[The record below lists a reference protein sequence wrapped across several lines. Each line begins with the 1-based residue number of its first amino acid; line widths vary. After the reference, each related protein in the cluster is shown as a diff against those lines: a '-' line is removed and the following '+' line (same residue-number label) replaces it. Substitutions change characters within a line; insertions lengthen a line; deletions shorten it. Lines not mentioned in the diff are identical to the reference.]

1 MSSSIIPACVET
13 INIPEI
19 SAQDIE
25 EFSLYKATYPC
36 HTGTFDH
43 KYCNK
48 SEAIYF
54 RKRPEGRESDEIYYT
69 SSTDDPTATQV
80 TYLTGNGKGN
90 VINAFI
96 PIDYDEDISGQRREG
111 GAICTIDSNGEEFFQ
126 ICRLLPGS
134 DKEWQKLEAWT
145 APGVL
150 VRSMKISNDG
160 SKLFYVSNARNGK
173 DMDLYIRHLKH
184 RPSNE
189 PEHGKLVLEMDG
201 VWSLAETNVDDSK
214 LVAAHSISSSLVE
227 LWLYD
232 IKTGEMD
239 QVVLPG
245 NNDDSAGI
253 RIIGWFS
260 KTDPSL
266 LYLSTNWMSEYNSIV
281 VYHIG
286 TKSARPITT
295 PTLKESL
302 LPIPW
307 ACLCQ
312 LTKTKMLI
320 QAKVDGYD
328 ELYVMDIATDVIKKV
343 DIPESM
349 AGQVT
354 SLKTSTLDP
363 NLAIFSLDSVA
374 SPGVMYQINLE
385 TLQLK
390 PYKCTEISQAP
401 HPSGFPKLIRYKSFD
416 GLDIPAF
423 VYLPSKY
430 NGVSIDTISADDKL
444 PVIVYMHGGP
454 SSQHTP
460 SYNPRLYL
468 QYFVHSLN
476 CCVIAP
482 NIRGSSGYG
491 KTYMEADD
499 GVKREDSVKDIGS
512 LLDYIST
519 DLPFLDSSRIAAM
532 GRSYGGYMTLACMT
546 HYSGRLKCAVETCG
560 ISNWVTF
567 LENTASHRRNNRR
580 GEYGDERD
588 PVMREFLHKISPI
601 NNVDKITIP
610 AFMSHGRNDTRVP
623 FSEFE
628 QMKDILQKNNGAD
641 SVWAFMAD
649 NEGHIYRQKSVAD
662 AQVVCMVK
670 FLKHF
675 L

>member
-1 MSSSIIPACVET
+1 MASSFIPECVET
-13 INIPEI
+13 INVPKVIDK
-19 SAQDIE
+19 DIE
-25 EFSLYKATYPC
+25 EFSIFEGAKPC
-36 HTGTFDH
+36 HMATFAH
-43 KYCNK
+43 KSSNNP
-48 SEAIYF
+48 EAIYF
-54 RKRPEGRESDEIYYT
+54 RTRPEGSESEEIYHVA
-69 SSTDDPTATQV
+69 SLDDSNATQV
-80 TYLTGNGKGN
+80 TYLTGKGKGN
-90 VINAFI
+90 VIDTFT
-96 PIDYDEDISGQRREG
+96 PIEYDEDANGQRREG
-111 GAICTIDSNGEEFFQ
+111 GAICTIDANGEEFFQ
-126 ICRLLPGS
+126 VFRFLPAVDGKS
-134 DKEWQKLEAWT
+134 HQLEPWT
-145 APGVL
+145 APGTLSGSIRVTH
-150 VRSMKISNDG
+150 DE
-160 SKLFYVSNARNGK
+160 SKLFYTCNARNGK
-173 DMDLYIRHLKH
+173 DMDLYMRHLKN
-184 RPSNE
+184 RPAGE
-189 PEHGKLVLEMDG
+189 PENGQLILERSG
-201 VWSLAETNVDDSK
+201 LWSLGQTNNDDTK
-214 LVAAHSISSSLVE
+214 LMIYNTISSSKID

-232 IKTGEMD
+232 IKTAEVD
-239 QVVLPG
+239 QIVLPG
-245 NNDDSAGI
+245 SDGSAGI
-253 RIIGWFS
+253 KIIGRFS
-260 KTDPSL
+260 KTDSNIV
-266 LYLSTNWMSEYNSIV
+266 YLSTNWESEVSSVVIYNID
-281 VYHIG
+281 
-286 TKSARPITT
+286 TKSPRPITT
-295 PTLKESL
+295 PSHKESL
-302 LPIPW
+302 LPIAWPCHGYVS
-307 ACLCQ
+307 A
-312 LTKTKMLI
+312 TKILI
-320 QAKVDGYD
+320 DAKVDGYD
-328 ELYVMDIATDVIKKV
+328 ELYAFDIASESVKKV

-349 AGQVT
+349 RGQISSVNT
-354 SLKTSTLDP
+354 SELDP
-363 NLAIFSLDSVA
+363 NLAIFTLDAVA
-374 SPGVMYQINLE
+374 SPGVIYQVNLE
-385 TLQLK
+385 TLQIK
-390 PYKCTEISQAP
+390 PYNATTVSKTQ
-401 HPSGFPKLIRYKSFD
+401 HPVGFPKLIRYKSFD

-454 SSQHTP
+454 ASQHTP

-482 NIRGSSGYG
+482 NVRGSSGYG

-567 LENTASHRRNNRR
+567 LETTADHRRAHRR
-580 GEYGDERD
+580 KEYGDESD

-662 AQVVCMVK
+662 AQVVCMVL